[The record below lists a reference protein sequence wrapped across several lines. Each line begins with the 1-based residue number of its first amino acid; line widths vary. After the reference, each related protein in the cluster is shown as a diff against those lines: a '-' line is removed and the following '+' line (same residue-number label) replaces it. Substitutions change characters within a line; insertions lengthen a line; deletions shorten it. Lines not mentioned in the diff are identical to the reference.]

1 MSDELDPMRAHVST
15 VMGEYNTLFGIP
27 PSLLQPGPAN
37 TSQAVTAYL
46 QPAIDQME
54 QRREK
59 YRQQFLEAITGKH
72 SAKEV
77 EPGVWE
83 HTFTPNNGRQWYWQI
98 DTTGLTEDIPFGK
111 PTQKSFGQIY
121 RQWKRS
127 VQARKRARRQHRATF
142 RRRKRGLA

>member
-1 MSDELDPMRAHVST
+1 MSDELDRFERAIQLP
-15 VMGEYNTLFGIP
+15 E
-27 PSLLQPGPAN
+27 
-37 TSQAVTAYL
+37 
-46 QPAIDQME
+46 IDR
-54 QRREK
+54 RREMDSIW
-59 YRQQFLEAITGKH
+59 LEAITGKCTT
-72 SAKEV
+72 KEV
-77 EPGVWE
+77 GSGVWE